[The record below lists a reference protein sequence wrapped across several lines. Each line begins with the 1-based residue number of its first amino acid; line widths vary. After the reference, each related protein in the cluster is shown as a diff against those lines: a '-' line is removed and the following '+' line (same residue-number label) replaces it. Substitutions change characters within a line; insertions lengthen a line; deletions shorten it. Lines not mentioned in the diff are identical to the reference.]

1 MTFENILLQATTPPA
16 QTSVTIWMI
25 IAALAACVSAFS
37 AFKSRGFARHSYKL
51 AKQNYADRQAN
62 FSLYLVDSFR
72 YTSKTEQKRKVLLFH
87 ITINNKS
94 DSKSSF
100 HADLEIEYIRNDQSV
115 ARVIT
120 PHNEN
125 LKDNLPQVN
134 LSVFSNDI
142 RVEEKD
148 MQSKWMIF
156 EQPTSVFSEYKI
168 EKYTIKVLDTLGNF
182 QSAECYM
189 LKEFIDE
196 NK

>member
-1 MTFENILLQATTPPA
+1 MKIEIIILQATTQST
-16 QTSVTIWMI
+16 QTSVTIWTI

-37 AFKSRGFARHSYKL
+37 AFKSRGFARRSYEL

-72 YTSKTEQKRKVLLFH
+72 CTIKTEQKRKFLLFH

-100 HADLEIEYIRNDQSV
+100 HADLEVEYIKNDQSV

-142 RVEEKD
+142 RVEEKG

-156 EQPTSVFSEYKI
+156 EQPTSVFTEYKI
-168 EKYTIKVLDTLGNF
+168 ERYTIKVHDTLGNY
-182 QSAECYM
+182 QSTECYM